1 MTGQLTGTAPTGSIG
16 VTPATLC
23 RVALCA
29 FAVILVTNTAADADL
44 WGHLRFGLDTLASH
58 STHAA
63 DRYSFTADRPWINHE
78 WLAEWLM
85 AVSYAGLGAA
95 GLNLLKLSV
104 IAIVAGITVAIARQ
118 EHASPIARDVYVV
131 LAVVAT
137 YTRTQVIRPQMFS
150 VAICCGLLYLLRQTG
165 RGHLRAIWYVPL
177 LFAAWVNLH
186 GGWIVG
192 LAVLGVWML
201 GDAWRRRS
209 LRWTLVLAAVGTL
222 VLAATLL
229 NPYGVGLWRFL
240 AETVRLE
247 RPDVTDWKPLL
258 QLPAAILVVE
268 SILPIVAIA
277 AIQHGRAWR
286 RLPGRDIA
294 VLVLLLVATY
304 RVGRVDAFLQAAIAI
319 LAAAPII
326 TFLNRLDL
334 HARGLLRRPSAAV
347 GAIALMLT
355 VYAAATALSSLR
367 VIAVDGA
374 WVPDRVA
381 AAFLR
386 EHTPGARVL
395 TWFDWGEYALWQL
408 SPAGI
413 RVSMDGRRETVYSA
427 RVIRDHDRFYRG
439 QADMIDYP
447 ERIGADVV
455 WLPSR
460 LPVIE
465 PLQRRG
471 WTTLLDT
478 GQSVVLGRGRGPIS
492 APASAKAMGADVFP
506 WP

>member
-1 MTGQLTGTAPTGSIG
+1 
-16 VTPATLC
+16 
-23 RVALCA
+23 
-29 FAVILVTNTAADADL
+29 
-44 WGHLRFGLDTLASH
+44 
-58 STHAA
+58 
-63 DRYSFTADRPWINHE
+63 
-78 WLAEWLM
+78 
-85 AVSYAGLGAA
+85 
-95 GLNLLKLSV
+95 
-104 IAIVAGITVAIARQ
+104 
-118 EHASPIARDVYVV
+118 
-131 LAVVAT
+131 
-137 YTRTQVIRPQMFS
+137 
-150 VAICCGLLYLLRQTG
+150 
-165 RGHLRAIWYVPL
+165 
-177 LFAAWVNLH
+177 
-186 GGWIVG
+186 
-192 LAVLGVWML
+192 
-201 GDAWRRRS
+201 
-209 LRWTLVLAAVGTL
+209 
-222 VLAATLL
+222 
-229 NPYGVGLWRFL
+229 
-240 AETVRLE
+240 VRLE

-286 RLPGRDIA
+286 RLPGRDLA

-304 RVGRVDAFLQAAIAI
+304 RVGRVDAFLEAAIAI

-334 HARGLLRRPSAAV
+334 HARGLFRRPSAAV
-347 GAIALMLT
+347 GAIALILT

-478 GQSVVLGRGRGPIS
+478 GQSVVLGRGRGQIS